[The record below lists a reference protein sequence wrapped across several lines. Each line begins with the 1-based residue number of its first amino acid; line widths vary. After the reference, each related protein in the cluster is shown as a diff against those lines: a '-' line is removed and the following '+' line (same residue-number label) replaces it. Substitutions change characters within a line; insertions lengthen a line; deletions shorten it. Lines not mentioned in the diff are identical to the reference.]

1 MKVRRLL
8 QGLLLLAGMGCSE
21 YQTEPLPLQV
31 TVKADKLET
40 VPGDSVSFELTG
52 QGGVLTRFFVV
63 WGDGTTVEAPTF
75 NARTATVRLRH
86 AYAAAGMYEMNAT
99 LHDESAGSKTSGV
112 TIRIR

>member
-8 QGLLLLAGMGCSE
+8 QGLLLASIGCSAYE
-21 YQTEPLPLQV
+21 TEPLPLEV
-31 TVKADKLET
+31 TVRADKLET

-52 QGGVLTRFFVV
+52 QGGTLTHFFVV

-86 AYAAAGMYEMNAT
+86 AYSASGLYDMKAT
-99 LHDESAGSKTSGV
+99 LHDQAAGSKTSGV